1 MDEKRKII
9 DMVVEGKISPQEA
22 EKLLSALNTSAQIYT
37 QKGKKIVFSIIKEGS
52 KKPKIKF
59 SIPIK
64 LAKIGMKFIPK
75 DAKINTDLGNTNF
88 DMSSID
94 WNEIISM
101 ASSGEVGDLF
111 FMEVDED
118 DGIPM
123 TIRIYVE

>member
-1 MDEKRKII
+1 
-9 DMVVEGKISPQEA
+9 MVAEGKITPQEA
-22 EKLLSALNTSAQIYT
+22 EKLISALNISTQVST

-52 KKPKIKF
+52 KKPKVKF

-75 DAKINTDLGNTNF
+75 DANFNAHLGNNNF

-111 FMEVDED
+111 YMEVDED
-118 DGIPM
+118 DGVPM